1 LLMYL
6 LVKVLTHFTIWLLCK
21 RFSIYNKSVTGME
34 TPLVIGCHHPN
45 SFLDAIL
52 IGAQMK
58 KRVHFLTRS
67 DVFKNKWAIAVMRS
81 VNMIPIY
88 RIRDGKENLIHNDVT
103 FNLCREIIKRGEH
116 VLIFVEGFC
125 KHQTTLQTPLKK
137 GAPRLLIQ
145 GWKDGVDVQLLPVWI
160 RFNSFKQFPKEV
172 DISFGTAFGKEIINP
187 TDEDGLKMQ
196 SINKETERQLLQLS
210 TIVSEPIKN
219 KFSFLLALPALLGF
233 IAHVLLFL
241 SVHLFAKSIKE
252 TIHYDSVIFSA
263 IALLYPIYLL
273 LMAVI
278 VLCTVGAGWALLT
291 VLLLPLLARSYTLW
305 K

>member
-1 LLMYL
+1 MYL
-6 LVKVLTHFTIWLLCK
+6 LVKILTHFTIWLTCK
-21 RFSIYNKSVTGME
+21 RFTIFNKVVTEIE
-34 TPLVIGCHHPN
+34 TPLVLGCHHPN

-88 RIRDGKENLIHNDVT
+88 RIRDGKENLVNNDVT

-125 KHQTTLQTPLKK
+125 QHQTTLQTPLKK

-145 GWKDGVDVQLLPVWI
+145 GWKDGVEVQLQPVWI
-160 RFNSFKQFPKEV
+160 RFNSFKHFPKEV
-172 DISFGTAFGKEIINP
+172 DISFGTAFGKEIINA
-187 TDEDGLKMQ
+187 TDEEGLKMQ

-210 TIVSEPIKN
+210 TVVSEPIKN
-219 KFSFLLALPALLGF
+219 KFRLLLAVPALLGF
-233 IAHVLLFL
+233 ITHVSLFL
-241 SVHLFAKSIKE
+241 PVHFFAKSIKE
-252 TIHYDSVIFSA
+252 TIHYDSVLFSA

-273 LMAVI
+273 LVGSI
-278 VLCTVGAGWALLT
+278 VLFTAGWQWALLV
-291 VLLLPLLARSYTLW
+291 VLLLPLLVRSYTLW
-305 K
+305 KYS

>member
-1 LLMYL
+1 MYV
-6 LVKVLTHFTIWLLCK
+6 LVKLLTHFTIWLTCK
-21 RFSIYNKSVTGME
+21 RFSIYNKSVTVTE
-34 TPLVIGCHHPN
+34 IPLILACHHPN

-67 DVFKNKWAIAVMRS
+67 DIFKNKIAAAVMRS

-88 RIRDGKENLIHNDVT
+88 RIRDGKENLSNNDIT

-116 VLIFVEGFC
+116 VLIFAEGFC

-160 RFNSFKQFPKEV
+160 RFNSFSKFPKEV
-172 DISFGTAFGKEIINP
+172 DINFGTAFGKEIINGA
-187 TDEDGLKMQ
+187 DEDGLKMQ
-196 SINKETERQLLQLS
+196 SINKETERRLLELS
-210 TIVSEPIKN
+210 EIKFPPEKQTIKT
-219 KFSFLLALPALLGF
+219 LLLLPALLGF
-233 IAHVLLFL
+233 FSHALLVLP
-241 SVHLFAKSIKE
+241 VHFTAKQIKE
-252 TIHYDSVIFSA
+252 AIHYDSVMFSA
-263 IALLYPIYLL
+263 IALLYPLYLL
-273 LMAVI
+273 VAAMI
-278 VLCTVGAGWALLT
+278 IFCTAGWQWALVS
-291 VLLLPLLARSYTLW
+291 VLILPLLARAYTLW